1 MFYGTATIP
10 PPPSPPPRELLLPQ
24 DIPEMHSRGVGQL
37 GGGGGNAGQKVKSQQ
52 GMECK
57 CTTGYMENTV
67 RADTHKGS
75 CRKTGN
81 YSETK
86 GDGKL
91 KTVRIEKGWGSNTQ
105 SVTKFGL

>member
-1 MFYGTATIP
+1 MYYGVYGKYSQSRYP
-10 PPPSPPPRELLLPQ
+10 QREF
-24 DIPEMHSRGVGQL
+24 
-37 GGGGGNAGQKVKSQQ
+37 
-52 GMECK
+52 
-57 CTTGYMENTV
+57 
-67 RADTHKGS
+67 
-75 CRKTGN
+75 RKTGN